1 MNKIV
6 SIIIAG
12 LLSVF
17 SSAAFSQ
24 ITITADDFLGSMGTT
39 ARYLDDQ
46 RQNIP
51 VNVGSA
57 GPNQMW
63 DFSATTV
70 PSPLV
75 VEHYT
80 VSPAST
86 PYFSYFPNANL
97 TRHFKIISDTSL
109 QLYHYWEVIP
119 TAVNFLGIAS
129 EVHLDTL
136 DTTFI
141 DYDTDSVPLP
151 AMYGNSWTSVEADTF
166 SIPGFMTI
174 DVDSTV
180 TTIDAWGTLQLSS
193 GNYNVL
199 RVRDDTYSKT
209 YVVIDTLIVQTGSES
224 FIGYTW
230 ISKDG
235 YELLGIQ
242 SQSGET
248 NPNFTDAQGLSILDA
263 FITGIDDDSGPLA
276 SDFYLAQNYPNPFN
290 PSTRIRFTLPQS
302 VPVTLAVYNALGQEV
317 ATLVNRQL
325 PAGEHSI
332 TWEARDL
339 PSGIYY
345 YRITAGK
352 FRETRKAILIK

>member
-1 MNKIV
+1 MQKIV
-6 SIIIAG
+6 STIIAG
-12 LLSVF
+12 LLALSGG
-17 SSAAFSQ
+17 AAFSQ
-24 ITITADDFLGSMGTT
+24 ITITADDFLGSIGTT

-46 RQNIP
+46 RSNIP

-57 GPNQMW
+57 GPNQVW
-63 DFSATTV
+63 DYSTTTV

-80 VSPAST
+80 VLPAST

-97 TRHFKIISDTSL
+97 TRHFKIISDSSL

-151 AMYGNSWTSVEADTF
+151 AAYGDSWLNVESDTF
-166 SIPGFMTI
+166 SVMGFMNI
-174 DVDSTV
+174 DIDSTV
-180 TTIDAWGTLQLSS
+180 STIDAWGTLQLPS
-193 GNYNVL
+193 GSYNVL
-199 RVRDDTYSKT
+199 RLRDDVVSRS
-209 YVVIDTLIVQTGSES
+209 YVVFDTTIIQTGSES
-224 FIGYTW
+224 YIGYTW

-242 SQSGET
+242 SQPGET

-263 FITGIDDDSGPLA
+263 IITGIDDQAGSIV

-290 PSTRIRFTLPQS
+290 PSTRIRFALPQNA
-302 VPVTLAVYNALGQEV
+302 PVNLAVYNALGQKV
-317 ATLVNRQL
+317 ATLVNQQL
-325 PAGEHSI
+325 PTGEHSV

-345 YRITAGK
+345 YRITAGE
-352 FRETRKAILIK
+352 FRETRKAILMK